1 MDTSNY
7 NYINDGEWYT
17 KNNIERLSIPIPN
30 TGARDETQIYE
41 AIKTALGF
49 VEVSNLGQQQKY
61 ETAIKKDRK
70 KINEIY
76 KNKNINLIIN
86 SLLETRNNL
95 ENRIQILRGLN
106 NQQLSFIKFNEFLKK
121 SSFSNN
127 LPGFKITTK
136 EYVININSN
145 NDNKIKSM
153 LKCIKSWQK
162 VDLTKYYLGDFEV
175 LKKLFG
181 LLVDNNNSENV
192 IEILKESCI
201 LDKLNINKDDL
212 KQKIKDIP
220 QTLKH
225 KYGNKFDN
233 NIEIENLFKPNDE
246 LTKPEQYKL
255 RYHYFYFYLLA
266 LLEIYRSI
274 VSILSN
280 PEKGNM
286 IGTVNKQLII
296 DRLNSSIN
304 TLQKYFDNT
313 LRKYYL
319 YSGDKIIKK
328 VKKESSSLTSG
339 SIENYDTVFLDDY
352 ELKDKLKDDFAS
364 NNEFNLICKIL
375 FEKIF
380 NPCKEEN
387 YVLKSGQKLFMGG
400 LILADPGACEAV
412 FEVLKSSKAN
422 IIKVRET
429 QLKYI
434 DGVLSKTRDAIHKSQ
449 LKRITAELE
458 GKIRD
463 LLKHAGDDLENFYG
477 TELVNFVVINYRKY
491 ATAFGDNIVE
501 LLKIKKLLKLL
512 RNSIDLTVDF
522 KKLNERRLKL
532 ASKLIYN
539 QLLKVF
545 YGSSVFNLYNEIR
558 NKMILSREMTQ
569 DPRVNYLQY
578 IAEGKNKVDENV
590 SNKIESAK
598 YLDNN
603 EIRQLLQV
611 YTMSNTSV
619 RPSSIQASGKILTQI
634 TNTSKGKVIKKEFWN
649 AVKTRLS
656 GKTLFIPYST
666 TFSSGLLDIVQSGID
681 GKLIRIP
688 SYKLTLSSIKSSVI
702 PKGKVIVTGTN
713 NEINDIEKWRTMK
726 NKDIKALQSL
736 TTDDLRLNLYDIIGS
751 LAGYN
756 AKTPSMWSGSTAFK
770 RQFVN
775 YCSKAKNCQAITSQK
790 EAAKQIANVNGV
802 RFM

>member
-17 KNNIERLSIPIPN
+17 KNNIERLSLPIPN
-30 TGARDETQIYE
+30 TGARDETQLYE

-49 VEVSNLGQQQKY
+49 VVVGSQGQQHKY
-61 ETAIKKDRK
+61 EESIKKDRK
-70 KINEIY
+70 KVNKIY
-76 KNKNINLIIN
+76 ENKNMNIIIN

-106 NQQLSFIKFNEFLKK
+106 KQQLSFIKFNEFLKK
-121 SSFSNN
+121 SSLSNN
-127 LPGFKITTK
+127 LAGFKITTK
-136 EYVININSN
+136 EYVIDIDPNKKIN
-145 NDNKIKSM
+145 SM
-153 LKCIKSWQK
+153 LKCLKSWQK

-181 LLVDNNNSENV
+181 FLVYNFNPENIV
-192 IEILKESCI
+192 DVLKESEI
-201 LDKLNINKDDL
+201 LTNLNIPTSNL
-212 KQKIKDIP
+212 KQNIKDIP
-220 QTLKH
+220 TTLKN
-225 KYGNKFDN
+225 KYGIKFDN
-233 NIEIENLFKPNDE
+233 TEIKNLFNNPSSLLQN
-246 LTKPEQYKL
+246 TNQYKL

-274 VSILSN
+274 VSFLSN

-286 IGTVNKQLII
+286 IGTVKKQLII

-304 TLQKYFDNT
+304 TLQKYFDNA

-319 YSGDKIIKK
+319 YKGDNIIKK

-339 SIENYDTVFLDDY
+339 SIENYDIVFLDDY
-352 ELKDKLKDDFAS
+352 QLKDKLKDEFGSSDDFS
-364 NNEFNLICKIL
+364 NICKNL
-375 FEKIF
+375 FKKIF
-380 NPCKEEN
+380 NPCIEEN

-400 LILADPGACEAV
+400 LILANPGACEGV
-412 FEVLKSSKAN
+412 FDILKSSKAN
-422 IIKVRET
+422 IIKIRET
-429 QLKYI
+429 QLSYI

-449 LKRITAELE
+449 LKRITNELE

-463 LLKHAGDDLENFYG
+463 LLKHGGDDLENFYG
-477 TELVNFVVINYRKY
+477 TELVNFVIINYRKY

-558 NKMILSREMTQ
+558 NKMILSRQMIQ

-619 RPSSIQASGKILTQI
+619 RPSSLQATGKILTQI
-634 TNTSKGKVIKKEFWN
+634 TNTSKAKVIKKEFWN
-649 AVKTRLS
+649 GVKTRLS

-666 TFSSGLLDIVQSGID
+666 TFSSGLLDIVQSGIE

-688 SYKLTLSSIKSSVI
+688 SYKLTLSSIKSSII

-713 NEINDIEKWRTMK
+713 NEINDIDKWRTMK

-775 YCSKAKNCQAITSQK
+775 YCSKAKNCQAITSQN

>member
-1 MDTSNY
+1 MDTSSY

-17 KNNIERLSIPIPN
+17 KNNIERLSLPIPN
-30 TGARDETQIYE
+30 TGARDETQLYE

-49 VEVSNLGQQQKY
+49 VEVTNQGQQQKY
-61 ETAIKKDRK
+61 EASIKKDRK
-70 KINEIY
+70 KVNDIY

-106 NQQLSFIKFNEFLKK
+106 KQQLSFIKFNEFLKK

-127 LPGFKITTK
+127 LAGFKITTK
-136 EYVININSN
+136 EYVINIDPN
-145 NDNKIKSM
+145 NDDKINSM

-175 LKKLFG
+175 LKNLFG
-181 LLVDNNNSENV
+181 LLVDNFNIDSIVNELKASN
-192 IEILKESCI
+192 ILTN
-201 LDKLNINKDDL
+201 LNIDDVIL
-212 KQKIKDIP
+212 RQNITNIP
-220 QTLKH
+220 KTLKH
-225 KYGNKFDN
+225 KYGNKFNN
-233 NIEIENLFKPNDE
+233 NIEIDRLFEENVNLNVTNE
-246 LTKPEQYKL
+246 YEL

-274 VSILSN
+274 ISVLSN

-286 IGTVNKQLII
+286 VGTVKKQLII

-304 TLQKYFDNT
+304 TLQKYFDNA

-319 YSGDKIIKK
+319 YNGDKIIKK

-352 ELKDKLKDDFAS
+352 QLKNKLKDEFGS
-364 NNEFNLICKIL
+364 NDKYKYIFNNL
-375 FEKIF
+375 FKKIF

-400 LILADPGACEAV
+400 LILANPGACEGV

-449 LKRITAELE
+449 LKRITNELE

-477 TELVNFVVINYRKY
+477 TELVNFVIINYRKY

-619 RPSSIQASGKILTQI
+619 RPSSTQASGKILTQI
-634 TNTSKGKVIKKEFWN
+634 TNTSKAKVIKKEFWN

-756 AKTPSMWSGSTAFK
+756 AKTPSMWSGSTTFK